1 MNTINTPRIR
11 SPLTTALLIGGAVAG
26 PAFMIA
32 VTIQG
37 AVRPDYDPLRDSISA
52 LALGSGAGWIQ
63 NLNFVL
69 TGVLTIGLAFG
80 LLGATGRRTIWG
92 PALAAVWG
100 AGALLAGVFPT
111 DPDPSYPPLN
121 DGAATLQGMVHNW
134 TAGMG
139 FAALCVSTL
148 VFARWFA
155 RGGQRGWAL
164 YSAISGAVFL
174 IFTLLHNYFGR
185 QLGRSLS
192 DFGGLFQRCAVVIG
206 FAWLTA
212 VAIQFLFS
220 ARQDRR
226 S

>member
-1 MNTINTPRIR
+1 MNTITTPRTR

-69 TGVLTIGLAFG
+69 TGILTIGLAVG

-100 AGALLAGVFPT
+100 SRRLAGRGVPHGSR
-111 DPDPSYPPLN
+111 PEL
-121 DGAATLQGMVHNW
+121 
-134 TAGMG
+134 
-139 FAALCVSTL
+139 STPE
-148 VFARWFA
+148 
-155 RGGQRGWAL
+155 
-164 YSAISGAVFL
+164 
-174 IFTLLHNYFGR
+174 
-185 QLGRSLS
+185 
-192 DFGGLFQRCAVVIG
+192 
-206 FAWLTA
+206 
-212 VAIQFLFS
+212 
-220 ARQDRR
+220 
-226 S
+226 